1 MHFPAAL
8 ARPLGRPLQFCCLVA
23 LGLLCFALG
32 QRFEVAR
39 DNRLDPFDKTELGT
53 TWCDRETYHI
63 ALRVGPDSATL
74 AHELAHEGAHVQQ
87 MRALGC
93 KASAHRPSPIERLQ
107 REAGALCAEAHYA
120 VTTDPIHD
128 VQEYDDVAPQLEE
141 RYGMLTD
148 FSPATINTAA
158 DSACAPYKKKA
169 VKRRRRPPDEHS
181 VIWPAITPAVSA
193 SFSMP
198 NRKVSPEVAA
208 AISAHTREV
217 GRATY
222 EAIQNTLATDRSP
235 SACLEE
241 DGALA
246 AVNAARSTLKAAI
259 LRDIDD
265 AVAAERGRCRK
276 AVIRAQ
282 WDGKWARYPLADAL
296 NAIGT

>member
-1 MHFPAAL
+1 MEIL
-8 ARPLGRPLQFCCLVA
+8 RSNRIS
-23 LGLLCFALG
+23 
-32 QRFEVAR
+32 RF
-39 DNRLDPFDKTELGT
+39 DTTTLGT
-53 TWCDRETYHI
+53 TWCDRGTFHI
-63 ALRVGPDSATL
+63 ALRVGPDSVT
-74 AHELAHEGAHVQQ
+74 LAHEGAHVQQ

-93 KASAHRPSPIERLQ
+93 KASAHRPSPLERLQ

-276 AVIRAQ
+276 AVIRAE